1 MDYIREPLKAGLQD
15 RSPYVRRTAVM
26 GCVKLFYFA
35 PEFIKSKCQHCS
47 FVPPS
52 WNVRVTGH

>member
-35 PEFIKSKCQHCS
+35 PEFIKSKWTAPFNC
-47 FVPPS
+47 V
-52 WNVRVTGH
+52 WNQTPIGY

>member
-1 MDYIREPLKAGLQD
+1 MVGLLRYRIPNLVDYIREPLKAALQD

-35 PEFIKSKCQHCS
+35 PEFIKSK
-47 FVPPS
+47 
-52 WNVRVTGH
+52 